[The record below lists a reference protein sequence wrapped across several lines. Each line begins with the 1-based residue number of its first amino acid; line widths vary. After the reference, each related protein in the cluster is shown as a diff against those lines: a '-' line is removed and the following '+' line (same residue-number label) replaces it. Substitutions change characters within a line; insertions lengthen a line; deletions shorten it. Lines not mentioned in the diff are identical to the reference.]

1 MSVKL
6 LQQLYANLTRPL
18 RAERVNLPLQTIVYA
33 PWKVCVKLVDQKIY
47 AGLHQLQFC
56 VNLTFHAVTELTIG
70 NYNC

>member
-33 PWKVCVKLVDQKIY
+33 PWKVCVKLVDQLY

-56 VNLTFHAVTELTIG
+56 VNLTFYVTELTIG

>member
-18 RAERVNLPLQTIVYA
+18 RAERVNSPLQTIVYA
-33 PWKVCVKLVDQKIY
+33 PWKVCVKLVDQLY
-47 AGLHQLQFC
+47 AGLRQLQFF
-56 VNLTFHAVTELTIG
+56 VNLNFHAVTELTIG

>member
-6 LQQLYANLTRPL
+6 LEQLYANLKRPL
-18 RAERVNLPLQTIVYA
+18 RAERVTLPLQTIVYA
-33 PWKVCVKLVDQKIY
+33 AWKVCVKLGDQLY
-47 AGLHQLQFC
+47 AGLRQLQSC

>member
-47 AGLHQLQFC
+47 AGLQLQFC